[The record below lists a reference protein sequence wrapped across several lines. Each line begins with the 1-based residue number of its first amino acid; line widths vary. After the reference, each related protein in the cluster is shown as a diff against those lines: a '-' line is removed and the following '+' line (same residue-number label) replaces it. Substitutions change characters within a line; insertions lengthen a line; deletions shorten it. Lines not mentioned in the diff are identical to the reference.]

1 MAGEKEL
8 ANKTKKAVKKTKQP
22 VRLYAKGLILGY
34 KRSKSNCYANCT
46 LLKIDG
52 VRTKEDTQFYLGKR
66 VAYVYKA
73 KKEVKNSNFRV
84 MWGKVRRAHGQSGV
98 VRAKFAKNIPPKA
111 FGAPCRVMLYPSS
124 I

>member
-8 ANKTKKAVKKTKQP
+8 ANKTKKVAKKTKQP

-73 KKEVKNSNFRV
+73 KKEVNNSKFRV